1 MEKLLTA
8 KEVASGLGIHAETLY
23 LWVKQNRISYVPL
36 GRKIMFRASAIQEYL
51 DKLEVPA

>member
-8 KEVASGLGIHAETLY
+8 KEVAVGLGIHVETLY
-23 LWVKQNRISYVPL
+23 LWVKQSKISYVPL
-36 GRKIMFRASAIQEYL
+36 GRKIMFRPSAVQEYL